1 MRLAEQVPGM
11 CAQIVLA
18 KSGSAGRR
26 SAPAGLRPWPRARG
40 FTLIELMVVVLII
53 TVIAGLAAPTA
64 VSQLRDRRVQE
75 AARKIAMLFREA
87 RLQAVGRGAAVLMR
101 YNGTTFS
108 VLEARAGTGA
118 TCPDAP
124 VPDCL
129 SVSWASV
136 PDASRL
142 VSAFAPVAAAGD
154 LSTMTLTLSDSAGS
168 AVSALEVCFSPN
180 GRSFSRQVINDGT
193 ALLPMNQVYVATLSR
208 PGNGRTRRVALL
220 PNGTA
225 RMTAQ

>member
-1 MRLAEQVPGM
+1 MRLAVQEPGM
-11 CAQIVLA
+11 SARILLA
-18 KSGSAGRR
+18 KSGPAGHR
-26 SAPAGLRPWPRARG
+26 SARAGLRPGPWGRG

-53 TVIAGLAAPTA
+53 TVIAGIAAPTA

-75 AARKIAMLFREA
+75 AARKIAILFREA

-101 YNGTTFS
+101 YDGDVFN

-118 TCPDAP
+118 ACPDAP

-129 SVSWASV
+129 SVRWASI

-142 VSAFAPVAAAGD
+142 VSAFQPVAAGGD
-154 LSTMTLTLSDSAGS
+154 LSSMTLALSDSAGS

-180 GRSFSRQVINDGT
+180 GRSFSRQVIDDGT
-193 ALLPMNQVYVATLSR
+193 PLLPLNQVYVATLTR

-225 RMTAQ
+225 RMSAQ